1 MVGSW
6 KPIDRSPLKRRIIIL
21 ALLSAGWAVCVAL
34 RLVDLQVT
42 SAGSMQDRARR
53 QQEQVIKL
61 AARRGMFYDRSG
73 RVLAMSIEVDSAY
86 AVPAEIDNPA
96 RTAAALAPILEPEP
110 SKRIERRG
118 RIQEKLQSD
127 RAFVWLERKVGP
139 EVKAR
144 IESMDLEGVHFL
156 REHQRFYP
164 HGELA
169 SHVLGFV
176 DIDNNGKEGLE
187 GALDKRIHGEDGQL
201 FALVDA
207 RRKQFLK
214 ATHGEMKPGDG
225 IVVTID
231 ATVQHIAERELRRA
245 IGDTG
250 SRSGSVIVVEPA
262 TGDILAMANEPT
274 FNPNKAGAYPPE
286 SRRNRTVVDAYEPGS
301 TFKVITMAAALERG
315 LVDPF
320 EVIDCGNG
328 SMRVAGALI
337 RDHKRF
343 DHLTATEVLEES
355 SNVGAMRIG
364 LRLARDEFYET
375 IRKFGIGERTGVD
388 LPGESRGLL
397 REPAEWSGVSQA
409 SLSFGQEVSVTPLQM
424 LMAIA
429 AVGNG
434 GVLQPPRLV
443 LRELDPDGNVLK
455 EHPPAPSRAI
465 LAPSTVARLTRMMR
479 GVVENGT
486 AKAAKMEG
494 YSVAGKTGTAEK
506 IGPNGTYADDR
517 HIASFAGFTPASR
530 PAIAILI
537 VLDEPRGSLFHGGDV
552 AAPAFRRIALPVLRY
567 LGVAPDAMES
577 EGEQTARGVTSSRD
591 RVAWASSRD
600 GRKKERGDKKGK
612 RRGRDKH
619 GDEEEEEAPFEPVPL
634 PAPETVVS
642 GSSVLLPD
650 MAGHTLRHA
659 VAYLG
664 RIGLSA
670 RVAAADADAAAA
682 VIGTQVP
689 VAGTMVT
696 RGSEVV
702 LTPGIPRRPRA
713 DEGEEETGAAV
724 ARASMN

>member
-6 KPIDRSPLKRRIIIL
+6 KPIDRAPLKRRIIIL
-21 ALLSAGWAVCVAL
+21 ALLSMGWAVCVAL
-34 RLVDLQVT
+34 RLVDLQV
-42 SAGSMQDRARR
+42 SDAGSLQDRARR

-61 AARRGMFYDRSG
+61 AARRGMFYDRGG

-86 AVPAEIDNPA
+86 AVPAEIENPL
-96 RTAAALAPILEPEP
+96 RTATALAPLLEPEP
-110 SKRIERRG
+110 LRRAERRG

-127 RAFVWLERKVGP
+127 RAFVWVERKVGP
-139 EVKAR
+139 EVRTR
-144 IESMDLEGVHFL
+144 IESLGLKGIHFL

-187 GALDKRIHGEDGQL
+187 GALDDRIHGEDGQL

-214 ATHGEMKPGDG
+214 ATRGEMKPGDG

-245 IGDTG
+245 LADTG
-250 SRSGSVIVVEPA
+250 SRSGSVIVMEPG

-274 FNPNKAGAYPPE
+274 FNPNRAGSHPAE
-286 SRRNRTVVDAYEPGS
+286 SRRNRAVADAYEPGS

-315 LVDPF
+315 LVDPH
-320 EVIDCGNG
+320 EIIDCGNG
-328 SMRVAGALI
+328 SVRVSGALI

-343 DHLTATEVLEES
+343 DRLSASEVLEES
-355 SNVGAMRIG
+355 SNVGAIRIG
-364 LRLARDEFYET
+364 QRLGRDELFET
-375 IRKFGIGERTGVD
+375 IRRFGIGERTGVD

-397 REPAEWSGVSQA
+397 REPSEWSGVSQA
-409 SLSFGQEVSVTPLQM
+409 SISFGQEVSVTPLQM
-424 LMAIA
+424 LTAIA

-443 LRELDPDGNVLK
+443 LRQLDPDGAVLA
-455 EHPPAPSRAI
+455 EHPSAAPRTI

-506 IGPNGTYADDR
+506 IGPSGTYADDK

-530 PAIAILI
+530 PAIAILV

-552 AAPAFRRIALPVLRY
+552 AAPVFRRIALPVLRY

-577 EGEQTARGVTSSRD
+577 EGGQTARGVTSPRD
-591 RVAWASSRD
+591 RVAFASSGD
-600 GRKKERGDKKGK
+600 GRKKARGVRDA
-612 RRGRDKH
+612 RDGRDEDQD
-619 GDEEEEEAPFEPVPL
+619 DEEAVFEPAPL
-634 PAPETVVS
+634 PALEAVVS
-642 GSSVLLPD
+642 GDSVLLPD
-650 MAGHTLRHA
+650 MAGHTLRRA

-670 RVAAADADAAAA
+670 RVMSAAGADAAAA

-689 VAGTMVT
+689 QAGTLVS

-702 LTPGIPRRPRA
+702 LTPGIPAPRPDDTA
-713 DEGEEETGAAV
+713 IEQETGAAV
-724 ARASMN
+724 ARASMH